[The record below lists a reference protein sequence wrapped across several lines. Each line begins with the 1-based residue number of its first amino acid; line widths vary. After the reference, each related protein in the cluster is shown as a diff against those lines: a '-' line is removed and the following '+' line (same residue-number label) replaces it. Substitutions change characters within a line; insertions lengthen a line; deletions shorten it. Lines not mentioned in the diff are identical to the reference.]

1 MKIDLKSALILIL
14 LFSTLFFFFKW
25 YSSDNSEYKK
35 QIDLLKQEN
44 KKIIKMRD
52 SINDVISE
60 LQERNL
66 ALEQRALLI
75 IEENM
80 KLNRE
85 LQYEKNKAN
94 KSKEELLK
102 LLKEIAETKKK
113 IEELKKN
120 PPNRKEDELLNSL
133 KKKLQ
138 K

>member
-1 MKIDLKSALILIL
+1 
-14 LFSTLFFFFKW
+14 LFFVWKW
-25 YSSDNSEYKK
+25 YSFDSSEYKK
-35 QIDLLKQEN
+35 QIDSLREEN

-52 SINDVISE
+52 SIDEVIYS
-60 LQERNL
+60 LQNKNL
-66 ALEQRALLI
+66 ILEQKAIEI
-75 IEENM
+75 IGENM
-80 KLNRE
+80 KLSKE
-85 LQYEKNKAN
+85 LSDEKNKSN

-102 LLKEIAETKKK
+102 LMREIAETKKK

>member
-1 MKIDLKSALILIL
+1 
-14 LFSTLFFFFKW
+14 
-25 YSSDNSEYKK
+25 
-35 QIDLLKQEN
+35 
-44 KKIIKMRD
+44 MRD